1 MVLMEKITL
10 KELRY
15 SWAKGMPRITPLC
28 STDEEYA
35 EYTAELIILGLL
47 SLEQMKVLLVKEDYW
62 KVHKAYKKALK
73 NRY

>member
-1 MVLMEKITL
+1 MEKITL

-47 SLEQMKVLLVKEDYW
+47 IVFSIYF
-62 KVHKAYKKALK
+62 
-73 NRY
+73 

>member
-1 MVLMEKITL
+1 MNLNEIKGIG
-10 KELRY
+10 
-15 SWAKGMPRITPLC
+15 AK
-28 STDEEYA
+28 
-35 EYTAELIILGLL
+35 ELIILGLL